1 MKDLIIEE
9 IEKREQ
15 ELLSFQSEFS
25 KLKTPQAMHDALNE
39 LQRTIIQMVKSKE
52 FSKKEMTDS
61 MENGIKAIL
70 IADWNAYGYLITL
83 EQTLI
88 DAING
93 KYDKEIAQLNI

>member
-1 MKDLIIEE
+1 MSELAEFEE
-9 IEKREQ
+9 LRNP
-15 ELLSFQSEFS
+15 L
-25 KLKTPQAMHDALNE
+25 AMHDALNE

-70 IADWNAYGYLITL
+70 IADWNAYGYLMTL
-83 EQTLI
+83 RETLI

-93 KYDKEIAQLNI
+93 KYDKEIAQLNV